1 MESLLLKHMQYI
13 SVLTLQNDF
22 IQLSELLMHCDRAI
36 YSNSHRDAWKIH
48 ADILWTHLWSLL
60 HSRSLAS
67 ARHAHQ
73 QRKHAFFKVDVSQLY
88 LFHLQTL
95 EYYLEQSQRTLSLMN
110 SSQRLCKKTHT
121 HMRTHLHNMF
131 DVPLQMMCYL
141 LLCDWRQ
148 IVRVLVWA
156 DEKLILQSGLA

>member
-1 MESLLLKHMQYI
+1 MILSSSVSYLCTVTELSILTVTGMHERYMQIFFEPTYE
-13 SVLTLQNDF
+13 VF
-22 IQLSELLMHCDRAI
+22 C
-36 YSNSHRDAWKIH
+36 
-48 ADILWTHLWSLL
+48 ILAALPGH
-60 HSRSLAS
+60 S

-141 LLCDWRQ
+141 LLCD
-148 IVRVLVWA
+148 
-156 DEKLILQSGLA
+156 

>member
-22 IQLSELLMHCDRAI
+22 IQLSELLMHCDRTI

-48 ADILWTHLWSLL
+48 ADILQ
-60 HSRSLAS
+60 SRHFEPTYEVFCILAALPGHS

-73 QRKHAFFKVDVSQLY
+73 QRKYAFFKVDVSQLY

-110 SSQRLCKKTHT
+110 SSQRLCKKHT
-121 HMRTHLHNMF
+121 HAHTSAQHVWCASSD
-131 DVPLQMMCYL
+131 DVLSFAL
-141 LLCDWRQ
+141 RLK
-148 IVRVLVWA
+148 A
-156 DEKLILQSGLA
+156 DFYES